1 MKKLIVL
8 FAVVVMASTALMSQV
23 MVWKNGEIVGQYSV
37 NDVDS
42 ITFRKAEAS
51 ALAGA
56 LDGRFSI
63 SSNRQVCFSKGNLQY
78 QSSTGTWRFAENQ
91 YDMIGRENGNI
102 GKPEYEGWI
111 DLFSWGASGYEGI
124 APDSLALFAYFEQLE
139 DITNTNYD
147 WGRYC
152 AISNGGNRAG
162 LWRTLTRDEW
172 DYIFV
177 LRKNAD
183 KLRARATVNGVA
195 GYVILPDAFAERL
208 EEDGLI
214 NFVTKGEG
222 YEINVYTA
230 EEWAAF
236 EADGAVFF
244 PAAGCRN
251 HEMVFNVGSFGYV
264 WATNYNGEES
274 AYCIFFSAYDAE
286 VYYSVRENGLTVRL
300 VRDFE

>member
-51 ALAGA
+51 ELEGA

-63 SSNRQVCFSKGNLQY
+63 SANKQVCFSKGNLQY
-78 QSSTGTWRFAENQ
+78 QSTTKIWRFAENQ
-91 YDMIGRENGNI
+91 YDMIGKDNANI
-102 GKPEYEGWI
+102 SETYAGWI

-124 APDSLALFAYFEQLE
+124 EPDSLAKYAFFEQFE

-152 AISNGGNRAG
+152 AVSNGGNRAG

-172 DYIFV
+172 NYILV

-195 GYVILPDAFAERL
+195 GYVILPDVFAERF
-208 EEDGLI
+208 EKDGLI
-214 NFVTKGEG
+214 DFTTEGDG

-274 AYCIFFSAYDAE
+274 AYCVLFSAYDAE
-286 VYYSVRENGLTVRL
+286 VYYSVRENGLSVRL

>member
-8 FAVVVMASTALMSQV
+8 FAVVVMASAALVAQV
-23 MVWKNGEIVGQYSV
+23 LVWKNGEIVGQYPVS
-37 NDVDS
+37 DVDS
-42 ITFRKAEAS
+42 ITFRKAAAS
-51 ALAGA
+51 DLAGA
-56 LDGRFSI
+56 LDGKFSV
-63 SSNRQVCFSKGNLQY
+63 SDNKQVCFSKGNLQY
-78 QSSTGTWRFAENQ
+78 QSTTKTWRFAENQ
-91 YDMIGRENGNI
+91 YDMIGKDNANI
-102 GKPEYEGWI
+102 SETYDGWI

-124 APDSLALFAYFEQLE
+124 EPDSLALYAFFEQFE

-152 AISNGGNRAG
+152 AVSNGGNCAG

-172 DYIFV
+172 NYILV

-195 GYVILPDAFAERL
+195 GYVILPDVFAERF

-214 NFVTKGEG
+214 DFTTEG
-222 YEINVYTA
+222 DGFDINVYTA
-230 EEWAAF
+230 EEWKAF

-264 WATNYNGEES
+264 WATNYYGEES

-286 VYYSVRENGLTVRL
+286 VYYSVRENALSVRL